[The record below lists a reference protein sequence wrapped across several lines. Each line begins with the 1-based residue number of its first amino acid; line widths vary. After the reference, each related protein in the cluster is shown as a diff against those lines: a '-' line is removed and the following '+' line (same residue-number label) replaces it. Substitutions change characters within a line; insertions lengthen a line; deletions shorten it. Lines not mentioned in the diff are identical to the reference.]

1 MSPAVPGTRPYRSP
15 GVALRLAP
23 LFFRRR
29 DTGAGDWLPVAAYAV
44 VTALLALV
52 AGGAQSFFVGDD
64 DLTPTYAT
72 LAVIALV
79 LLVVPLLTVGASAAR
94 LAARRRDD
102 RLSSLRLLGATRGT
116 VATLTVLEAAADAF
130 VGAVVGLVLY
140 AATAPLLGL
149 LRFRG
154 APLGDAVWL
163 PWFALPLVV
172 VVVVVLAALSA
183 AAGLRGVVVT
193 PLGVRTRQRA
203 ATAGWVRALVAA
215 VVLLAGVGSFQVL
228 GLFGE
233 LGGIVAVV
241 GVLAAA
247 FGGML
252 LALDLA
258 GPWWVAVR
266 ARRMLRRADDVPRLL
281 AARRVLDD
289 PKVAW
294 RQVGG
299 LAMTSFVGVFGG
311 VGLALSNATDA
322 SNPAEQ
328 WLMADISTG
337 LLVTM
342 TISFVMVAC
351 SVAINQAAATL
362 DRAAVHVA
370 MDRFGVPPAVMAE
383 AARRSVM
390 STVWSVAGG
399 SALTAAVLVFP
410 IVGFMVFVQPLAIAT
425 FVVVFAAGI
434 GAVRGAASVAARLV
448 PDILAHPARAL

>member
-1 MSPAVPGTRPYRSP
+1 MSPDVPGARPP
-15 GVALRLAP
+15 GSLATAVRLAP
-23 LFFRRR
+23 LFLRRR
-29 DTGAGDWLPVAAYAV
+29 DTGVGVRLPVAAYGV

-52 AGGAQSFFVGDD
+52 AGGAQSFFRGDD
-64 DLTPTYAT
+64 DLAATYAT

-116 VATLTVLEAAADAF
+116 VTALTVLEAAAGAF
-130 VGAVVGLVLY
+130 VGAVAGLVLY

-154 APLGDAVWL
+154 APLGGDVWL
-163 PWFALPLVV
+163 PWTWLPLVV
-172 VVVVVLAALSA
+172 LVVVVLAAVSA
-183 AAGLRGVVVT
+183 AAGLRAVVVT
-193 PLGVRTRQRA
+193 PLGVRTRQRP
-203 ATAGWVRALVAA
+203 ATAGWVRAVVAA
-215 VVLLAGVGSFQVL
+215 AVLLAGVGSSQLL
-228 GLFGE
+228 GLAGE
-233 LGGIVAVV
+233 VGGIVLVV

-252 LALDLA
+252 LALNLA
-258 GPWWVAVR
+258 GPWWVAAR
-266 ARRMLRRADDVPRLL
+266 ARRSLRRADDVPRLL

-289 PKVAW
+289 PRTAW
-294 RQVGG
+294 RQVSG

-311 VGLALSNATDA
+311 VGLALSNATEA
-322 SNPAEQ
+322 SNPQER
-328 WLMADISTG
+328 WLMADVSTG

-342 TISFVMVAC
+342 TVSFVMVAC
-351 SVAINQAAATL
+351 SVAVNQAAATL

-370 MDRFGVPPAVMAE
+370 MDRLGVPPSVMAE

-399 SALTAAVLVFP
+399 SALTAAVLVSP
-410 IVGFMVFVQPLAIAT
+410 LVGFLVFTQPVAIGT
-425 FVVVFAAGI
+425 FVVVFAAGV
-434 GAVRGAASVAARLV
+434 GTVRLAASVAARLV
-448 PDILAHPARAL
+448 PDILAHPSRAL